1 MQGRRNPPALG
12 GGGVDGSLEQ
22 ELTLPLGPSYAPEE
36 VPEQRCEQHH
46 EQEQAAQ
53 RDSGEAPPELAGA
66 LADLVVRRVDL
77 EERLFA
83 ARCPHR
89 PVHLDQ
95 LVADLPVE
103 LVLGAVE
110 VRDLRDGA
118 RLVEHLALLG
128 PERELLPDQ
137 LRLVGVEDG
146 AVLAP
151 QLHADHLV
159 AEDALV
165 HQGVELLDRLLVAGH
180 ELVGQGG
187 LDHHVGEHVGG
198 VRGVVD
204 RLPLGEAARRQ
215 GAPHGH
221 RDQDQRHSDGELRD
235 DPAHPQ
241 RRLAGNLDVRA
252 REGDPAGL
260 RGRDGLPDQCP
271 GRGVGARVSRRIR
284 GHRTPCRRCRHR
296 TCRSRRRCRSRCR
309 SRCRRRRPS
318 GDLGG
323 VVGSTVVHASG
334 GATVV
339 VADVMRRG
347 VVRATAATARGRHGS
362 PPLSSARSQ
371 PLSSERSPPLSPER
385 SPPWSSFAS
394 CVAGSSAP

>member
-12 GGGVDGSLEQ
+12 GGGVDGSFEQ
-22 ELTLPLGPSYAPEE
+22 ELTLPLRPSYAPEE
-36 VPEQRCEQHH
+36 VPEQRCEQHD

-77 EERLFA
+77 EQRLGT
-83 ARCPHR
+83 ARGPHR

-103 LVLGAVE
+103 LVLGAGE

-118 RLVEHLALLG
+118 RLDEHLALLG

-137 LRLVGVEDG
+137 LGLVGVEDG

-151 QLHADHLV
+151 QLHAHHTI

-165 HQGVELLDRLLVAGH
+165 HQVVELRDRFGVAGQ
-180 ELVGQGG
+180 EPVGQGG
-187 LDHHVGEHVGG
+187 LDHHIGEHVSG
-198 VRGVVD
+198 VRGVVN
-204 RLPLGEAARRQ
+204 RLPLREAARRQ
-215 GAPHGH
+215 GASHGH
-221 RDQDQRHSDGELRD
+221 RDQYQRHPDGELRD

-241 RRLAGNLDVRA
+241 RRLVGDVDIRA

-260 RGRDGLPDQCP
+260 LGRDGLPDQCL

-296 TCRSRRRCRSRCR
+296 TYRSRRRRCR
-309 SRCRRRRPS
+309 RCRRCRRRRLPS
-318 GDLGG
+318 GDLWRCRPL
-323 VVGSTVVHASG
+323 HHP
-334 GATVV
+334 GA
-339 VADVMRRG
+339 RQRW
-347 VVRATAATARGRHGS
+347 RHRGRHSTSCVAGSSAPPRPPLAAERS
-362 PPLSSARSQ
+362 PPLS
-371 PLSSERSPPLSPER
+371 PERSPPLSPER